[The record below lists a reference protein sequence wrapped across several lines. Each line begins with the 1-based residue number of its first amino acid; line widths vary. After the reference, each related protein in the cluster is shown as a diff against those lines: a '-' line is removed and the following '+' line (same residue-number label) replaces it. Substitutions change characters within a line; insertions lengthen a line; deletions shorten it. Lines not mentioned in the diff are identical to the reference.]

1 MKECEKK
8 DENDRMC
15 KRCTF
20 GFYKTNLSLSFLNS
34 FAYTPLIITNIVE
47 DGKIMEKG
55 ISRISCLYGKE
66 NKKQ

>member
-20 GFYKTNLSLSFLNS
+20 GFYKVDPSLSFP
-34 FAYTPLIITNIVE
+34 YTPLIITNIVK
-47 DGKIMEKG
+47 DGKIMKTG
-55 ISRISCLYGKE
+55 ISKLSCLHGKE